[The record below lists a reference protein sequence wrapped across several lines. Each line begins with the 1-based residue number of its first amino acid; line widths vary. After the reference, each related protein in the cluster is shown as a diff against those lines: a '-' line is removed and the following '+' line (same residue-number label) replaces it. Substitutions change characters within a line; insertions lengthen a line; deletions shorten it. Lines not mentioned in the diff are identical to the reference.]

1 MILREPR
8 HSLWPTIESEM
19 QLDTS
24 LRRRLDRFSEGVCL
38 IEHFP
43 ERLRALRVD
52 LGVVRLEVAALAVV
66 AGKRDVGAN
75 SPAVQWLIRPE
86 ITIVVVAENKV

>member
-1 MILREPR
+1 
-8 HSLWPTIESEM
+8 M

-24 LRRRLDRFSEGVCL
+24 LRRRFDRFSEGVCL

-52 LGVVRLEVAALAVV
+52 LGVVRLEVVAAALAVV

-75 SPAVQWLIRPE
+75 SPAVQRLIRPE
-86 ITIVVVAENKV
+86 IKIVVVAENKV

>member
-1 MILREPR
+1 
-8 HSLWPTIESEM
+8 M

-52 LGVVRLEVAALAVV
+52 LGVVRLEVVAAALAVV

-75 SPAVQWLIRPE
+75 CSTVQRLIRSE
-86 ITIVVVAENKV
+86 ITIVVVA